1 MVGWWWCLASGAARV
16 CRLALWRRRRR
27 RRWWLVAARCPPLPR
42 ARLQVAPTRHVSNG
56 RMQMLVFDKGG
67 VISYKRIVVVFVN
80 VVVVVVQEEDVAKIA
95 KM

>member
-1 MVGWWWCLASGAARV
+1 
-16 CRLALWRRRRR
+16 
-27 RRWWLVAARCPPLPR
+27 
-42 ARLQVAPTRHVSNG
+42 
-56 RMQMLVFDKGG
+56 MQMLVFDKGG